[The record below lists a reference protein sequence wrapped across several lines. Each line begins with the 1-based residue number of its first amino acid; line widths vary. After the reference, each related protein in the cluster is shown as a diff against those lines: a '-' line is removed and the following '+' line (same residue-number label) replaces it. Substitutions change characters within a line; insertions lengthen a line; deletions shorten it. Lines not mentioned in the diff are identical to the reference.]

1 MKGMRDVPGP
11 VAMPTMLTAGSP
23 VGASTPGFAAS
34 DVDTPDNLFRSQI
47 AGAVDSPDNLVP
59 LMLPTEPTPVVP
71 RFPMF
76 AQDRRRGGSLPGR
89 EVMGGGATDPA
100 VRVPQPGDEVVVVDT
115 PEGSNASGGTE
126 APTDP
131 DVGPTVGRKDGLI
144 PAPGSSHLEVGGL
157 QFNLYGGLIAAGG
170 IAGGAVALRAM
181 KTAGVRSAGIGKV
194 LGPAVVAGLVGAR
207 LYHVAT
213 QWDYYKDHKDEIPKM
228 WEGGMAIYG
237 GLMAGTA
244 VGAVLAHKFHL
255 PIAPLRDAAAIGLPI
270 AQAVGRWGNYANQE
284 LFGKPTDKPW
294 GLQVEP
300 EFRPDQYKDRNSFH
314 PTFLYESLWNA
325 GLAIGTFALSKT
337 WKGRPPGMLFATYLG
352 GYAVGR
358 FVVEGIRTDPSK
370 EFAGLR
376 VNQWTSLGML
386 GAAGAGALL
395 LARHARG

>member
-1 MKGMRDVPGP
+1 MLDVPGQ
-11 VAMPTMLTAGSP
+11 VTTMPTMLNAGVP
-23 VGASTPGFAAS
+23 VGSSVPVTTSSNALLAQLDAL
-34 DVDTPDNLFRSQI
+34 VDTPDNL
-47 AGAVDSPDNLVP
+47 VDPSEWALPD
-59 LMLPTEPTPVVP
+59 EPTPTVP

-76 AQDRRRGGSLPGR
+76 ATRAEARGPGASDHSGIR
-89 EVMGGGATDPA
+89 Q
-100 VRVPQPGDEVVVVDT
+100 PQPGDEVVVADAPGT
-115 PEGSNASGGTE
+115 DGADPAAPIAPREG
-126 APTDP
+126 
-131 DVGPTVGRKDGLI
+131 DVGPNVGRRDGLI

-157 QFNLYGGLIAAGG
+157 RFNLYGGLIAAGG
-170 IAGGAVALRAM
+170 IAGGAVALHAM
-181 KTAGVRSAGIGKV
+181 KTAGIKTTGMGKV
-194 LGPAVVAGLVGAR
+194 LAPAVIAGLVGAR

-213 QWDYYKDHKDEIPKM
+213 QWDYYKDHKNEIPRM

-244 VGAVLAHKFHL
+244 VGAILAHRYHL
-255 PIAPLRDAAAIGLPI
+255 PIAPLLDAAAIGLPM

-284 LFGKPTDKPW
+284 LFGTPTDKPW
-294 GLQVEP
+294 GLQVDP
-300 EFRPDQYKDRNSFH
+300 EFRPEQYKDRNSFH

>member
-1 MKGMRDVPGP
+1 MPGP
-11 VAMPTMLTAGSP
+11 VTTMPTMLNAGVP
-23 VGASTPGFAAS
+23 AVASAPAPSLLDQLNTL
-34 DVDTPDNLFRSQI
+34 VDTPDNLVAPSEWT
-47 AGAVDSPDNLVP
+47 
-59 LMLPTEPTPVVP
+59 LPTEPTPIVP

-76 AQDRRRGGSLPGR
+76 AQDRRTNAGPGT
-89 EVMGGGATDPA
+89 VTGGGGLGPGAATAPK
-100 VRVPQPGDEVVVVDT
+100 PGDEVVVLDT
-115 PEGSNASGGTE
+115 PDGPDGTGVPADPNAAPAAAGAEHVGG
-126 APTDP
+126 
-131 DVGPTVGRKDGLI
+131 DVGRNDGFI
-144 PAPGSSHLEVGGL
+144 PAPGSSHLEIGGL

-170 IAGGAVALRAM
+170 IAGGAVALHAM
-181 KTAGVRSAGIGKV
+181 KTAGVKTAGIGKV

-213 QWDYYKDHKDEIPKM
+213 QWDYYKDHKNEIPKM

-244 VGAVLAHKFHL
+244 VGAILAHKYHL
-255 PIAPLRDAAAIGLPI
+255 PIAPLLDAAAIGLPL

-294 GLQVEP
+294 GLQVDP
-300 EFRPDQYKDRNSFH
+300 EFRPDEYKDRNSFH
-314 PTFLYESLWNA
+314 PTFLYESLWNV
-325 GLAIGTFALSKT
+325 GLAVGTFALSKT

-358 FVVEGIRTDPSK
+358 FVIEGIRTDQSK

-376 VNQWTSLGML
+376 TNQWTSLGML

>member
-1 MKGMRDVPGP
+1 MPGP
-11 VAMPTMLTAGSP
+11 VTTMPTMLNAGVP
-23 VGASTPGFAAS
+23 AVASAPAPSLLAQLNAF
-34 DVDTPDNLFRSQI
+34 VDTPDNLVAPSEWT
-47 AGAVDSPDNLVP
+47 
-59 LMLPTEPTPVVP
+59 LPTEPTPDVP

-76 AQDRRRGGSLPGR
+76 AGDRRDGDAAG
-89 EVMGGGATDPA
+89 GGGAAP
-100 VRVPQPGDEVVVVDT
+100 VPGRNGVGPRPGDEVVVLDAPDGT
-115 PEGSNASGGTE
+115 AGASAPDDPNA
-126 APTDP
+126 APGATNTAR
-131 DVGPTVGRKDGLI
+131 VGPNVGRKDGFI

-170 IAGGAVALRAM
+170 IAGGAVALHAM
-181 KTAGVRSAGIGKV
+181 KQAGVQTAGIGKV

-255 PIAPLRDAAAIGLPI
+255 PIAPLLDAAAIGLPL

-284 LFGKPTDKPW
+284 LFGTPTDKPW
-294 GLQVEP
+294 GLQVDP
-300 EFRPDQYKDRNSFH
+300 EFRPDEYKDRNSFH
-314 PTFLYESLWNA
+314 PTFLYESLWNV
-325 GLAIGTFALSKT
+325 GLAAGTFALSKT

-358 FVVEGIRTDPSK
+358 FVIEGIRTDQSK
-370 EFAGLR
+370 EFGGLR
-376 VNQWTSLGML
+376 VNQWTSLGIL
-386 GAAGAGALL
+386 GAAGTGALL
-395 LARHARG
+395 LAKHARG

>member
-1 MKGMRDVPGP
+1 MCDVPGT
-11 VAMPTMLTAGSP
+11 VTTMPTMLNAGVP
-23 VGASTPGFAAS
+23 VAAS
-34 DVDTPDNLFRSQI
+34 APAVDPFAIDTPDNLFAPSEWT
-47 AGAVDSPDNLVP
+47 
-59 LMLPTEPTPVVP
+59 LPTEPTPVVP

-76 AQDRRRGGSLPGR
+76 AQDPR
-89 EVMGGGATDPA
+89 AA
-100 VRVPQPGDEVVVVDT
+100 EVVHAGGEFVPRAPMTSTEPMT
-115 PEGSNASGGTE
+115 PS
-126 APTDP
+126 APPALDAPSTP
-131 DVGPTVGRKDGLI
+131 GINEVGPEVGTQDGLI
-144 PAPGSSHLEVGGL
+144 PAPGSNGIQVGGL
-157 QFNLYGGLIAAGG
+157 NFNLYGGLIAAGG
-170 IAGGAVALRAM
+170 LAGGAVALHSM
-181 KTAGVRSAGIGKV
+181 KAAGVNTAGIGKV

-213 QWDYYKDHKDEIPKM
+213 QWDYYKDHKSEIPKM

-244 VGAVLAHKFHL
+244 VGAVLARRAGL
-255 PIAPLRDAAAIGLPI
+255 PIAPLLDAAAIGLPL

-294 GLQVEP
+294 GLQVDP
-300 EFRPDQYKDRNSFH
+300 EHRPAEYKDRNSFH

-325 GLAIGTFALSKT
+325 GLAVGTFALSKT

-358 FVVEGIRTDPSK
+358 FIVEGIRTDPSK
-370 EFAGLR
+370 EAGGLR
-376 VNQWTSLGML
+376 TNQWTSLGML